1 MPALNMNHFYYFYII
16 AKKKSITGA
25 SRELMVSQSSLSIQM
40 KQFEQALGMTLFNRK
55 KTGVELTDVGEIAF
69 QSAEKIFTEV
79 DLLVANLAKAEHSV
93 TGHLAIATVN
103 SIGIYVLPGI
113 LQKFKEEFPDAKV
126 RIDFKHAQEVI
137 EMVQSG
143 TADVAIITWGRKY
156 PDLDSVL
163 LRTNKMFLVAPPD
176 HPLAGKSQVSPR
188 DLEQYQFIAYEAGS
202 PTRTMMDALF
212 KRMSLDIEYTI
223 ESSNVATIKRM
234 TMAGLGLALLP
245 DVAVGFEIRQ
255 GLLTRISLPSLAMA
269 QELTLYTKSNRVL
282 SATGRAFVNFIYER
296 FNPRRK
302 RKTVKKPGG
311 RAGS

>member
-1 MPALNMNHFYYFYII
+1 MPAINMNHFYYFYVI
-16 AKKKSITGA
+16 AKKKSFTGA
-25 SRELMVSQSSLSIQM
+25 SRELMVSQSSLSIQL
-40 KQFEQALGMTLFNRK
+40 KQFEQALGLTLFNRK

-79 DLLVANLAKAEHSV
+79 ELLISNLERAEHSV

-113 LQKFKEEFPDAKV
+113 LQKFKEEYPDAKV

-156 PDLDSVL
+156 PDLDSIL
-163 LRTNKMFLVAPPD
+163 LRTNKMFLVTPPD
-176 HPLAGKSQVSPR
+176 HPLAKRERVSPR
-188 DLEQYQFIAYEAGS
+188 DLEDYQFIAYEAGS
-202 PTRTMMDALF
+202 PTRTMMDTLF

-234 TMAGLGLALLP
+234 TMAGLGLAFLP

-255 GLLTRISLPSLAMA
+255 GLLTRISLPSMVMA
-269 QELTLYTKSNRVL
+269 QELTLYTKANRTL
-282 SATGRAFVNFIYER
+282 SATGRAFVDFIYER
-296 FNPRRK
+296 FNPKRSGRRGD
-302 RKTVKKPGG
+302 R
-311 RAGS
+311 GSSGTDA